1 MFFYSVLV
9 ILNTVVIVLKKVHF
23 YQMSKR
29 ILFNLIN
36 LLRSK
41 IVSFINVMLY
51 SHNGNGIQYMFALD
65 ITRDQNIKLLK
76 TLDREYISD
85 RY

>member
-1 MFFYSVLV
+1 
-9 ILNTVVIVLKKVHF
+9 
-23 YQMSKR
+23 
-29 ILFNLIN
+29 
-36 LLRSK
+36 
-41 IVSFINVMLY
+41 MLY